1 MPGAVVEV
9 RVAQVSTFDGETMD
23 VQGGAY
29 LSPEAWLS
37 HDLELRLLFTQA
49 AQNDARSLLVP
60 GLMFGAALLGAAFG
74 YWYARDNEE

>member
-37 HDLELRLLFTQA
+37 HDLELRRLREEK
-49 AQNDARSLLVP
+49 AQSDAKSMLVP